1 VAAGRDPP
9 APLLGPDY
17 AVHGEKVAQAARTV
31 MSAARRRPLTA
42 AGRTQPRR
50 HLGSATSRRST
61 TTARSRTCAS
71 PRGRPGPTPS
81 SPCAQAAARPDR
93 AGRPRRAARALDG
106 NAGLVVESLPGS
118 PGALRVELLPTR
130 ADVDRKRGTPTA
142 TALGSVF
149 DDIGDAI
156 MCFL

>member
-1 VAAGRDPP
+1 
-9 APLLGPDY
+9 
-17 AVHGEKVAQAARTV
+17 
-31 MSAARRRPLTA
+31 
-42 AGRTQPRR
+42 
-50 HLGSATSRRST
+50 LGSATSRRST